1 MERRLA
7 AVRQRLSGVRREV
20 ADREERMV
28 QANRQL
34 SQLVNGQ
41 LGAAS
46 PYMAAFDQQV
56 LLCQRLDAA
65 LREQRTRWAV
75 GARGQRVNCAVGTG
89 GRGWCTA
96 LRAIACR

>member
-1 MERRLA
+1 MPTLPSQQTAHQRQRLALLSLSEELRSTRSKAAETERQLA
-7 AVRQRLSGVRREV
+7 AVRQRLAAACRALTE
-20 ADREERMV
+20 REERMT
-28 QANRQL
+28 QSNRQL

-65 LREQRTRWAV
+65 LRE
-75 GARGQRVNCAVGTG
+75 
-89 GRGWCTA
+89 
-96 LRAIACR
+96 